1 MLIFRHKLNLI
12 NTFLVTIDK
21 NIKKY
26 VDDIVKPIMFGHID
40 HNCKVDELL

>member
-12 NTFLVTIDK
+12 NTFFVTIDK

-26 VDDIVKPIMFGHID
+26 VDVKPIMFGHID